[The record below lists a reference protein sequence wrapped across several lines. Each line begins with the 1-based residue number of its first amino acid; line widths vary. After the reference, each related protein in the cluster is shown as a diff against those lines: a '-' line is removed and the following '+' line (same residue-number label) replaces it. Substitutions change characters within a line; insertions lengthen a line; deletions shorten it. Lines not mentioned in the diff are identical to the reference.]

1 MTKNR
6 RITLEKYVD
15 QRFEAMC
22 NEMGEIK
29 VELKEIRTNELEHI
43 RQDIQEIKKFMWKA
57 AGIGAALIFLIQLA
71 AKFVPQILK

>member
-1 MTKNR
+1 MTKNG

-15 QRFEAMC
+15 QRFDDICKETK
-22 NEMGEIK
+22 EIK
-29 VELKEIRTNELEHI
+29 DELKEIRTNELEHI